1 MAMTTDPVCGMR
13 FDTEDAAA
21 GTEHEGETYFFC
33 SQTCHDSFTAD
44 PAAYRTA
51 SEHGLGEE
59 VQNRSRPA
67 YEEHGPSGSA
77 RHALPTTHPPGG
89 AATHSDLTGHAEE
102 HARHPDAHD
111 THDAHAGHGGHGAHD
126 KHAGHSVAMFRDR
139 FWLSVLLT
147 VPILFWSEM
156 VQDWLGYA
164 APSFPLADRIP
175 AIFGLIVFVYGGAP
189 FLKGGVAEVR
199 DRAPGMMLLISLAI
213 VVAFVSS
220 LASEVGLLDLEFWW
234 ELALLIDVMLLGH
247 WQEMKALGQA
257 SGALEALAAL
267 LPDEA
272 EVLDESG
279 PRVVPVS
286 DLRAGDLVL
295 VRSGA
300 RVSADGTIEEGTAE
314 FDESMITGESKPV
327 RRGPGDTVV
336 AGTVATDSS
345 VRVRVTAVGEE
356 TALAGIQRLVAQ
368 AQASRSRAQALADR
382 AAAALFYVAVA
393 AGVATFAVWA
403 SLGDVGE
410 AVERSVTVLVISCPH
425 ALGLAIPLVI
435 ALSTSVAARSGILV
449 KDRLAL
455 ERMRIV
461 DTVLFDKTGTLTVGR
476 PAVRDVVG
484 VGIEPDE
491 VLRLAAAV
499 ESDSEHPLARAI
511 VRAAPSDRPLPTASD
526 FRSLTGRGVQATID
540 GSSVEVGGPALLR
553 ERGVDDPPE
562 IREELEKWR
571 QRGAS
576 VLLVLRDQ
584 KVVGAL
590 ALEDEVRAES
600 VEAIRQLHDMGVRV
614 VMLTGDARQVAEAVA
629 EDVGLDEVIA
639 EVLPEDKD
647 AAVTQLRQQGYQVA
661 MVGDG
666 VNDAPALARADVGIA
681 IGAGTD
687 VAIES
692 AGVVLASD
700 DPRGVVSVR
709 RLSET
714 SYRKMVQNLGWALGY
729 NVVAIPLAAGVFA
742 WAGISFPPAVGAVA
756 MSLSTIVVAF
766 NAMLLRNVDL
776 GPRGSHREDADE
788 RRASRTGTPVP
799 G

>member
-13 FDTEDAAA
+13 IDSEDAAA
-21 GTEHEGETYFFC
+21 SSEHEGETYFFC
-33 SQTCHDSFTAD
+33 SAACHARFRAD
-44 PAAYRTA
+44 PAAYAT
-51 SEHGLGEE
+51 GTQQGGGEE
-59 VQNRSRPA
+59 VQAASGPA
-67 YEEHGPSGSA
+67 HGEHGPSGLAGHAGLDGSHATRSQGGSA
-77 RHALPTTHPPGG
+77 SHGHHPGHG
-89 AATHSDLTGHAEE
+89 EVHSDHTGA
-102 HARHPDAHD
+102 
-111 THDAHAGHGGHGAHD
+111 HDAHAGHAGHD

-147 VPILFWSEM
+147 VPILVWSEM
-156 VQDWLGYA
+156 VQDWLGYT

-175 AIFGLIVFVYGGAP
+175 AIFGVIVFAYGGAP

-213 VVAFVSS
+213 VVAFASS

-272 EVLDESG
+272 EVLDERG
-279 PRVVPVS
+279 PRTVSVS
-286 DLRAGDLVL
+286 DLRPGDLVL

-300 RVSADGTIEEGTAE
+300 RVPADGTIEEGTAE
-314 FDESMITGESKPV
+314 FDESMITGESKSV
-327 RRGPGDTVV
+327 GRGPGETVV
-336 AGTVATDSS
+336 AGTVATDNS

-382 AAAALFYVAVA
+382 AAAALFYIAVA
-393 AGVATFAVWA
+393 AGVATFAAWA

-455 ERMRIV
+455 ERMRTV

-476 PAVRDVVG
+476 PAVRDAVG
-484 VGIEPDE
+484 VGVEPDE
-491 VLRLAAAV
+491 VLRLAGAV
-499 ESDSEHPLARAI
+499 EADSEHPLARAI
-511 VRAAPSDRPLPTASD
+511 VRAVPGDRPLPNASD
-526 FRSLTGRGVQATID
+526 FRSLTGRGVQATVD

-553 ERGVDDPPE
+553 ERGMEDPPE

-576 VLLVLRDQ
+576 VLLVLRDR

-590 ALEDEVRAES
+590 ALEDEVRPES
-600 VEAIRQLHDMGVRV
+600 VEASRQLHDLGVRV

-629 EDVGLDEVIA
+629 EEVGVDEVIA

-647 AAVTQLRQQGYQVA
+647 SAVTQLRQQGYQVA

-776 GPRGSHREDADE
+776 GPRGSRREEADE
-788 RRASRTGTPVP
+788 RGPSRMGTPVP